1 MFFDTSGPLLEDAF
15 LSDPILFEHSPPASL
30 VNFEIPTFESDD
42 DWQLRDLDIECDA
55 FVGDAADISKE
66 DFNLAGNTPVFDFED
81 LDESII
87 DVYLLEAL
95 NSDLSNDSPQSGIDS
110 AGSSESLYVL
120 DTHDYDVVPY
130 GPEWIG
136 KQTAES
142 DIERVNSKMKSWGE
156 PKFCAELGAFRCPVE
171 ECGKLYAKAS
181 HVRAHL
187 RRHSGEKPY
196 RCTWEGCMW
205 RFARSDELARHRR
218 SHSGDKPYGCT
229 ECGKRFARSDHLS
242 KHGRVHERRRRAAE
256 AAAATASLAAVNR
269 QNTIRV
275 TRTRRIS

>member
-1 MFFDTSGPLLEDAF
+1 MFFDTSGPLLQDIF
-15 LSDPILFEHSPPASL
+15 LSDPTFNEHSSPENLA
-30 VNFEIPTFESDD
+30 NFEIPSFDSDD
-42 DWQLRDLDIECDA
+42 DWQLRDLDIQCDA
-55 FVGDAADISKE
+55 FVGNAADISKE
-66 DFNLAGNTPVFDFED
+66 DFNLAENSPVFDFED

-95 NSDLSNDSPQSGIDS
+95 NSDLSNDSPPSVIHS
-110 AGSSESLYVL
+110 AGSNESLYVI
-120 DTHDYDVVPY
+120 DTHDYVATY
-130 GPEWIG
+130 GPGWNS
-136 KQTAES
+136 KES
-142 DIERVNSKMKSWGE
+142 TEGDIERVHAKVRSWGE

-171 ECGKLYAKAS
+171 DCGKLYAKAS

-256 AAAATASLAAVNR
+256 ASAAAATSAALSR
-269 QNTIRV
+269 QTTMRM
-275 TRTRRIS
+275 TRTRKIS